1 MTQGVV
7 VVYFGRMG
15 GWLRP
20 HQELMLEVDA
30 KAIAGVKQYAFGG
43 RYQDGFAYSSRVYFV
58 PDETLLLE
66 EASSLGISSRDDLYG
81 GVVPQPFVKTKSI
94 AHPLVGGDA
103 ERPDGWSITFPERVR
118 EVVLRGYSAFRA
130 RDARAAAVRM
140 LRRGE
145 VRVKQPLATGGRGQ
159 TLVTT
164 IDELDALLEKLPE
177 TDLANYGIVIEE
189 NLRHVTTR
197 SVGQVTV
204 DDLTVSYFGTQR
216 RTTNNGGQSVYGGSN
231 LLCVR
236 GGWEALDSLAIPEGL
251 RLAVTQARRYDEATS
266 AYPGFLASRRNYDIG
281 EGLDAEGRPRSGV
294 FEASWRVGG
303 ATGAEVIALKAFK
316 QDRSLH
322 VIDVSH
328 VEEFGQNRRAPDGA
342 AVLFEGDDPRDGP
355 MIRYTIVNRTWF
367 QSGERQ

>member
-1 MTQGVV
+1 MTRGVV
-7 VVYFGRMG
+7 LVYFGRLG
-15 GWLRP
+15 RWLRP
-20 HQELMLEVDA
+20 HQELMLELDA
-30 KAIAGVKQYAFGG
+30 KAIAGVKQYEFGG
-43 RYQDGFAYSSRVYFV
+43 RYQDGFAYPGRVYFV

-66 EASSLGISSRDDLYG
+66 EASSLGISSCDDLYG
-81 GVVPQPFVKTKSI
+81 GVVPKPFVKTKSI

-118 EVVLRGYSAFRA
+118 EVVLRGYSAFRV

-164 IDELDALLEKLPE
+164 IDEFDALLEKLPE
-177 TDLANYGIVIEE
+177 NDIANYGIVIEE
-189 NLRHVTTR
+189 NLGHVTTR

-236 GGWEALDSLAIPEGL
+236 GGWEALDGLAIPEGL

-266 AYPGFLASRRNYDIG
+266 AYPGFVASRRNYDIG

-303 ATGAEVIALKAFK
+303 ATGAEIIALKAFK
-316 QDRSLH
+316 QDPSLH

-328 VEEFGQNRRAPDGA
+328 FEEFGQNRRAPEGA
-342 AVLFEGDDPRDGP
+342 VVLFEGDDARDGP
-355 MIRYTIVNRTWF
+355 MIRYTIVNRM
-367 QSGERQ
+367 ERRAE

>member
-1 MTQGVV
+1 MTRGVV
-7 VVYFGRMG
+7 VVYFSRLG

-20 HQELMLEVDA
+20 HQEVMLEADA
-30 KAIAGVKQYAFGG
+30 KAIARVKQYEFGG
-43 RYQDGFAYSSRVYFV
+43 RYRDGFACPGRVYFV
-58 PDETLLLE
+58 PDETLLVE
-66 EASSLGISSRDDLYG
+66 EASSLGIRSSDDLYG

-94 AHPLVGGDA
+94 AHPLIGDDA
-103 ERPDGWSITFPERVR
+103 ERPDGWSITFPQRVR

-164 IDELDALLEKLPE
+164 IDEFDALLDKLPE
-177 TDLANYGIVIEE
+177 NDITIYGIVIEE

-197 SVGQVTV
+197 SVGHITV
-204 DDLTVSYFGTQR
+204 DDLTVGYFGTQR
-216 RTTNNGGQSVYGGSN
+216 RTTNNNGQSVYGGSN

-236 GGWEALDSLAIPEGL
+236 GGWETLDRLAIPDGL
-251 RLAVTQARRYDEATS
+251 RLAVTQARTYDEATT
-266 AYPGFLASRRNYDIG
+266 AYPGFVASRRNYDIG
-281 EGLDAEGRPRSGV
+281 EGIDAEGRPRSGV

-303 ATGAEVIALKAFK
+303 ATAAEVMALTAFK

-322 VIDVSH
+322 VVDVSH
-328 VEEFGQNRRAPDGA
+328 IEEFGQNRRAPDGA
-342 AVLFEGDDPRDGP
+342 TVLFEGDDPRDGP
-355 MIRYTIVNRTWF
+355 MIRYTIVNRM
-367 QSGERQ
+367 ERRPG